1 MNLSSFYNDISHVFF
16 IILQK
21 ELRAFPLILNS
32 MEHPVSRTFDLLDRY
47 RSLFDKNDA
56 LCFKQNGAWKKY
68 STAEYIENSYN
79 FCYGLYE
86 AGFRKGDK
94 IITVS
99 ANRPE
104 WNFADMGMSMTG
116 VVHVPVFTSLST
128 TEYEYIIR
136 NCGAKMI
143 IVSDKKLLRTVQPAL
158 TDPGITCQLYSF
170 DEINS
175 VDHWLS
181 IAERGRNCSDQ
192 TKQAVEELKKEIVP
206 GDFATLIYTSGTT
219 GKPKGVMLSHRNM
232 VSNFISAAS
241 VFNLKPSDKYL
252 SILPL
257 CHVGG
262 RMGNYQTQY
271 SGASIYYAENMGTIA
286 INMKEIQPDGFDA
299 VPRVL
304 EKFYDVIITKGKNL
318 KGIKKSLFFWAV
330 NLGLKYQPFGE
341 NGWLYERRLRLAD
354 KLIFSKWRE
363 ALGGNVRIV
372 GCGGASLQ
380 PRLEKVFWAAGI
392 KIINMYGLTETSPVI
407 TINRTEKGK
416 VKLGSV
422 GMTIEG
428 VEVKISE
435 DGEIL
440 CKGPNV
446 MLGYYNDPG
455 LTASVFDEEGWFRT
469 GDIGHIEDGKFL
481 MVTDRKKEIF
491 KLSNGKFIAP
501 QIVENIFKESP
512 IIDQIMVIGE
522 HEKFASALI
531 SPNFKFFEDWKTA
544 KKVSYSNNDEL
555 ITLPEVLAFFSSEVS
570 KMNKRLSPPER
581 INRFRLVK
589 DEWSPATGELSPTL
603 KLRRKFIHEKYSEV
617 VEQVY
622 NK

>member
-1 MNLSSFYNDISHVFF
+1 
-16 IILQK
+16 
-21 ELRAFPLILNS
+21 
-32 MEHPVSRTFDLLDRY
+32 MENNISRTFDLLERY
-47 RSLFDKNDA
+47 RDLYNKEDA
-56 LCFKQNGAWKKY
+56 LCFKQNGAWKRF
-68 STAEYIENSYN
+68 STAEYIEYSYS

-86 AGFRKGDK
+86 SGFRRGDK

-99 ANRPE
+99 SSRPE
-104 WNFADMGMSMTG
+104 WNFADLGMSMIG
-116 VVHVPVFTSLST
+116 VVHVPVFTSLSAA
-128 TEYEYIIR
+128 EYEYIIR
-136 NCGAKMI
+136 DSAARMI
-143 IVSDKKLLRTVQPAL
+143 IISDKKLFRILEPAL
-158 TDPGITCQLYSF
+158 TDTGSQCQVITF
-170 DEINS
+170 EEIEGVTCWNEL
-175 VDHWLS
+175 V
-181 IAERGRNCSDQ
+181 EKGRHCSAT
-192 TKQAVEELKKEIVP
+192 TKQEVEELKKKITP

-219 GKPKGVMLSHRNM
+219 GKPKGVMLSHRNL
-232 VSNFISAAS
+232 VSNFIAAAE
-241 VFNLKPSDKYL
+241 VFNLKPADRYL

-286 INMKEIQPDGFDA
+286 LNMKEIKPDGFDA

-304 EKFYDVIITKGKNL
+304 EKFYDVIISKGKNL
-318 KGIKKSLFFWAV
+318 KGIKKSLFFRAV
-330 NLGLKYQPFGE
+330 NLGLRFRPFGE
-341 NGWLYERRLRLAD
+341 NGWLYERRLRIAD

-380 PRLEKVFWAAGI
+380 PRLERVFWAAGI
-392 KIINMYGLTETSPVI
+392 KIINMYGLTETSPII
-407 TINRTEKGK
+407 TINRTEKGM

-428 VEVKISE
+428 VQVKISD

-446 MLGYYNDPG
+446 MLGYYNDPE
-455 LTASVFDEEGWFRT
+455 LTEAVFDEEGWFHT
-469 GDIGHIEDGKFL
+469 GDMGHIEDEKFL

-501 QIVENIFKESP
+501 QVVENIFKESP
-512 IIDQIMVIGE
+512 LIDQIMVIGE

-531 SPNFKFFEDWKTA
+531 SPNFRYFEDWKA
-544 KKVSYSNNDEL
+544 EKRVSYSNNDEL
-555 ITLPEVLAFFSSEVS
+555 INLPEVLSHFSSEVARL
-570 KMNKRLSPPER
+570 NNRLSPPER
-581 INRFRLVK
+581 ISRFRLLK

-603 KLRRKFIHEKYSEV
+603 KLRRNFIREKYSSV

-622 NK
+622 RR

>member
-1 MNLSSFYNDISHVFF
+1 
-16 IILQK
+16 
-21 ELRAFPLILNS
+21 
-32 MEHPVSRTFDLLDRY
+32 MENTVSRTFDLLDRY
-47 RSLFDKNDA
+47 RELYNKADA
-56 LCFKQNGAWKKY
+56 LCFKHNGTWKKY
-68 STAEYIENSYN
+68 STAGYIEHSYS

-86 AGFRKGDK
+86 SGFRRGDK

-104 WNFADMGMSMTG
+104 WNFADMGMSMLG
-116 VVHVPVFTSLST
+116 IVHVPVFTSLSA

-136 NCGAKMI
+136 NSGARMI
-143 IVSDKKLLRTVQPAL
+143 IISDKKLYRTLEPAL
-158 TDPGITCQLYSF
+158 TATGHSCPAFTF
-170 DEINS
+170 DQIDGAAN
-175 VDHWLS
+175 WLDIVEKGRHCS
-181 IAERGRNCSDQ
+181 AETIQ
-192 TKQAVEELKKEIVP
+192 QVEEIKKLVKP
-206 GDFATLIYTSGTT
+206 DDFATLIYTSGTT

-232 VSNFISAAS
+232 VSNFISAAA
-241 VFNLKPSDKYL
+241 VFNLKPEDKYL

-262 RMGNYQTQY
+262 RLGNYQTQY
-271 SGASIYYAENMGTIA
+271 SGASIYYAESMGTIA
-286 INMKEIQPDGFDA
+286 INMKEIQPNGFDA

-304 EKFYDVIITKGKNL
+304 EKFYDVIISKGKNL
-318 KGIKKSLFFWAV
+318 KGIKKTLFFWAV
-330 NLGLKYQPFGE
+330 NLGLKYQPYGE
-341 NGWLYERRLRLAD
+341 NGWLYERKLRIAD

-380 PRLEKVFWAAGI
+380 PRLERVFWAAGI
-392 KIINMYGLTETSPVI
+392 KIINMYGLTETSPII

-416 VKLGSV
+416 VLLGSV

-428 VEVKISE
+428 VEVKISD

-446 MLGYYNDPG
+446 MLGYYNDPE
-455 LTASVFDEEGWFRT
+455 LTKAAFDDEGWFRT
-469 GDIGHIEDGKFL
+469 GDIGHIEDDKFL

-512 IIDQIMVIGE
+512 AIDQIMVIGE

-531 SPNFKFFEDWKTA
+531 SPNFRYFEDWKA
-544 KKVSYSNNDEL
+544 SRKVNFSSNDEL
-555 ITLPEVLAFFSSEVS
+555 ITLPEVLQFFSSEVN